1 MFTETWLL
9 PCILDSELFDSNVY
23 TVFRCDRSR
32 LNSRK
37 NRGGG
42 VLVAVI
48 PCFKSEL
55 VIVPN
60 SDHLEIVFVRVHV
73 HSLIFYISCLYI
85 APDLPTSVLDDYSVA
100 FDRFLSIAS
109 QSVNARIIVAGDFN
123 LSDVCW
129 VAESDSA
136 TFLPTNVSRAK

>member
-9 PCILDSELFDSNVY
+9 PCISDSELFDSDVY

-42 VLVAVI
+42 VLIAVK

-55 VIVPN
+55 LNVPN
-60 SDHLEIVFVRVHV
+60 SCHLEIVFVKVYV
-73 HSLIFYISCLYI
+73 HSLVFFISCLYI
-85 APDLPTSVLDDYSVA
+85 APDLPVSVLDDYSVA
-100 FDRFLSIAS
+100 FDHFLNIAS

-123 LSDVCW
+123 LSDICW
-129 VAESDSA
+129 ISKSDSGIL
-136 TFLPTNVSRAK
+136 LPTN